1 MSTTTRAPGRAIG
14 APLDR
19 IDGPQKV
26 RGVAPYAYEHRVE
39 YPLYLYPLQS
49 NIARGRVAS
58 IDASAAEALP
68 GVILVITHHN
78 APRLA
83 DTSDRELAI
92 LQSDEVA
99 FRGQYIGAV
108 VAETFEVARH
118 AARLIEVSYDEEPH
132 DAELRPD
139 RDDLY
144 APDQLNAGFPT
155 DTEEGD
161 FDDALSSAA
170 VQLDETYTTP
180 MEHNNP
186 MEPHTTVAVWDEG
199 DLTLYESTQGV
210 HTVRRALARV
220 FGLDRARVRVV
231 APHVGGGFGSKGLPH
246 ANTTLAA
253 LAAQMIEGRPVK
265 FALTRQQMF
274 SGVGYRTPTIQR
286 IRLGADEDGHLT
298 AVSHDVIEQTSK
310 IKEFSEQSGYATR
323 MMYATQ
329 TRRTTHRLAALDVPV
344 PSWMRAPGEAPGMYA
359 LEAAMDEM
367 AIACNLDPIEF
378 RIRNE
383 PEVDADTGLPYSSRN
398 LIACLREGAER
409 FGWEGRDPAPH
420 ARMDGRWLVG
430 TGVAASM
437 YPVGRM
443 PGTKARIRSLG
454 EGGYAVEI
462 GAVDIGT
469 GTWTALTQISA
480 DALGVGVE
488 EIDLRIGDTNLP
500 SASVAGGSSGITTW
514 GSTIFEAARVFRERH
529 GEDPSEGDTVEAGT
543 PENPETENY
552 SMHAFGAH
560 FVEAR
565 VNEDTG
571 EVRVPRMTG
580 VFAVGRVINAKTARS
595 QFIGGMTMGLSMALH
610 EESLVDGRFGHVV
623 NHDFAEYHIPTNAD
637 VGEIDVAWIDEE
649 DPHLNPMGS
658 KGIGEIG
665 IVGSPAAVANAV
677 YHATGVRVRDL
688 PITPDKLVRRGP
700 NKRSQPRGDADEHR

>member
-26 RGVAPYAYEHRVE
+26 RGAAPYAYEHRVE

-49 NIARGRVAS
+49 DIARGRVAS
-58 IDASAAEALP
+58 VDASAAEAIP
-68 GVILVITHHN
+68 GVVIVITHHN

-83 DTSDRELAI
+83 DTSDKELAI

-99 FRGQYIGAV
+99 FRGQYVGAV

-118 AARLIEVSYDEEPH
+118 AANLVEVSYDEEPH
-132 DAELRPD
+132 DATLRPD
-139 RDDLY
+139 SDDLY
-144 APDQLNAGFPT
+144 TPDLLNAGFQT

-161 FDDALSSAA
+161 VDGALSSAA
-170 VQLDETYTTP
+170 LKLDETYTTP

-186 MEPHTTVAVWDEG
+186 MEPHTTVAIWEG
-199 DLTLYESTQGV
+199 GDITLYESTQGV
-210 HTVRRALARV
+210 HTVRRAVARV
-220 FGLDRARVRVV
+220 FGLDRDRVRVI

-246 ANTTLAA
+246 ANTILAT

-286 IRLGADEDGHLT
+286 IRLGADEAGNLT
-298 AVSHDVIEQTSK
+298 AISHDVVEQSAK

-323 MMYATQ
+323 MMYATE

-398 LIACLREGAER
+398 LVACLREGAER
-409 FGWEGRDPAPH
+409 FGWEGRDPTPR
-420 ARMDGRWLVG
+420 ARREGRWLVG

-437 YPVGRM
+437 YPVSRM
-443 PGTKARIRSLG
+443 HGTKARIRSLG
-454 EGGYAVEI
+454 EGRYAVEI

-480 DALGVGVE
+480 DALDVDVE
-488 EIDLRIGDTNLP
+488 SIDLRIGDTRLP

-529 GEDPSEGDTVEAGT
+529 GQSPSEGDAVEAGT

-552 SMHAFGAH
+552 AMHAFGAH

-565 VNEDTG
+565 VDEDTG

-610 EESLVDGRFGHVV
+610 EESLVDPRFGHVV
-623 NHDFAEYHIPTNAD
+623 NNDFAEYHIPTNAD
-637 VGEIDVAWIDEE
+637 VGEMDVSWIDED
-649 DPHLNPMGS
+649 DPHVNPMGS

-665 IVGSPAAVANAV
+665 IVGSPAAVVNAV

-688 PITPDKLVRRGP
+688 PITPDKLVR
-700 NKRSQPRGDADEHR
+700 

>member
-1 MSTTTRAPGRAIG
+1 MSTTTRTPGRAIG

-19 IDGPQKV
+19 IEGPQKV
-26 RGVAPYAYEHRVE
+26 TGTARYAYEHHVE

-49 NIARGRVAS
+49 DIARGRVTRV
-58 IDASAAEALP
+58 DAGAAEAIP
-68 GVILVITHHN
+68 SVVIVITHEN

-83 DTSDRELAI
+83 DTGDKELAI

-118 AARLIEVSYDEEPH
+118 AARLVEVSYDEEPH

-144 APDQLNAGFPT
+144 APDQLNAGFAT

-161 FDDALSSAA
+161 VDEAFSSAA
-170 VQLDETYTTP
+170 VKLDETYTTP

-186 MEPHTTVAVWDEG
+186 MEPHTTVAVWEG
-199 DLTLYESTQGV
+199 KDLTLYESTQGV
-210 HTVRRALARV
+210 HPVRRAVARI
-220 FGLDRARVRVV
+220 FGLDRDRVRVV

-246 ANTTLAA
+246 ANTILAA

-286 IRLGADEDGHLT
+286 IRLGADEDGRLT
-298 AVSHDVIEQTSK
+298 ATSHDVIEQSAK
-310 IKEFSEQSGYATR
+310 IKEFAEQTAYATR
-323 MMYATQ
+323 TMYATEN
-329 TRRTTHRLAALDVPV
+329 RRTTHRLAALDVPV

-367 AIACNLDPIEF
+367 AVRCNLDPIEF

-383 PEVDADTGLPYSSRN
+383 PELDAETGLPYSSRN
-398 LIACLREGAER
+398 LVACLREGAER
-409 FGWEGRDPAPH
+409 FGWEGRDPTPR
-420 ARMDGRWLVG
+420 ARQEGRWLVG
-430 TGVAASM
+430 TGVAAGM
-437 YPVGRM
+437 YPVFRM
-443 PGTKARIRSLG
+443 PGSRVRISSLG
-454 EGGYAVEI
+454 DGRYAVEI
-462 GAVDIGT
+462 GAADIGT
-469 GTWTALTQISA
+469 GTWTALSQIAA
-480 DALGVGVE
+480 DALGIGVGAIE
-488 EIDLRIGDTNLP
+488 LRIGDTNLP
-500 SASVAGGSSGITTW
+500 SASVAGGSSGITVW
-514 GSTIFEAARVFRERH
+514 GSTIFEAVRVFRERH

-543 PENPETENY
+543 PANPETENY
-552 SMHAFGAH
+552 SMHAFGAY

-580 VFAVGRVINAKTARS
+580 VFAVGNIINAKTARS

-610 EESLVDGRFGHVV
+610 EESMVDERFGHVV

-637 VGEIDVAWIDEE
+637 VGEIDVSWIDED
-649 DPHLNPMGS
+649 DPYVNPMGS

-677 YHATGVRVRDL
+677 YHATGIRVRDL
-688 PITPDKLVRRGP
+688 PITPDKLLR
-700 NKRSQPRGDADEHR
+700 

>member
-1 MSTTTRAPGRAIG
+1 MSTTTRAPGTAIG

-26 RGVAPYAYEHRVE
+26 TGNARYTYEHHVE
-39 YPLYLYPLQS
+39 YPLYLFPVQS
-49 NIARGRVAS
+49 DIARGRVARM
-58 IDASAAEALP
+58 DASAAEALA
-68 GVILVITHHN
+68 GVIIVITHEN
-78 APRLA
+78 APRLT
-83 DTSDRELAI
+83 DTSDKELAI

-118 AARLIEVSYDEEPH
+118 AANLVEVSYAEEPH
-132 DAELRPD
+132 DATLRPD
-139 RDDLY
+139 SDDLY
-144 APDQLNAGFPT
+144 TPNQLNAGLQT

-161 FDDALSSAA
+161 VDGALSSAA
-170 VQLDETYTTP
+170 VKLDETYTTP
-180 MEHNNP
+180 MEHNSP
-186 MEPHTTVAVWDEG
+186 MEPHTTIAVWEGG
-199 DLTLYESTQGV
+199 DLTLYDSTQGV
-210 HTVRRALARV
+210 HTVRRAVARI
-220 FGLDRARVRVV
+220 FGLDRNRVRVV

-246 ANTTLAA
+246 ANVILTT

-286 IRLGADEDGHLT
+286 IRLGAVEDGYLT
-298 AVSHDVIEQTSK
+298 AISHDVVEQTAK

-367 AIACNLDPIEF
+367 AARCNLDPIEF

-383 PEVDADTGLPYSSRN
+383 PEFDADTGLPFSSRN
-398 LIACLREGAER
+398 LVACLREGAKR
-409 FGWEGRDPAPH
+409 FGWEGRDPAP
-420 ARMDGRWLVG
+420 RSRREGRWLVG

-437 YPVGRM
+437 YPVNTM
-443 PGTKARIRSLG
+443 PGTKARIRSLI
-454 EGGYAVEI
+454 EGRYAVEI

-488 EIDLRIGDTNLP
+488 EIDLRIGDTDLP
-500 SASVAGGSSGITTW
+500 SASVAGASSGITTW

-565 VNEDTG
+565 VDEDTG

-580 VFAVGRVINAKTARS
+580 VFAAGRIINAKTARS
-595 QFIGGMTMGLSMALH
+595 QFVGGMTMGLGMALH
-610 EESLVDGRFGHVV
+610 EESLVDERFGHVV

-637 VGEIDVAWIDEE
+637 VGEMDVTWIDED
-649 DPHLNPMGS
+649 DPYVNPMGS

-665 IVGSPAAVANAV
+665 ICGSPAAVANAV
-677 YHATGVRVRDL
+677 YHATGIRVRDL
-688 PITPDKLVRRGP
+688 PITPDKLLR
-700 NKRSQPRGDADEHR
+700 

>member
-1 MSTTTRAPGRAIG
+1 MSATTRAPGRAIG

-26 RGVAPYAYEHRVE
+26 TGTAPYAYEHGVE

-49 NIARGRVAS
+49 DIAKGRVAR

-68 GVILVITHHN
+68 GVVIVITHEN
-78 APRLA
+78 APQLA
-83 DTSDRELAI
+83 DTNDDKELAI
-92 LQSDEVA
+92 LQSEEVA

-108 VAETFEVARH
+108 VAETFEIARH
-118 AARLIEVSYDEEPH
+118 AANLVGVSYAEEPH
-132 DAELRPD
+132 DATLRPES
-139 RDDLY
+139 DDLY
-144 APDQLNAGFPT
+144 TPDQLNAGFST

-161 FDDALSSAA
+161 FDDAFASAA
-170 VQLDETYTTP
+170 VKLDETYTTP

-186 MEPHTTVAVWDEG
+186 MEPHTTVAVWERG
-199 DLTLYESTQGV
+199 DLTLYDSTQGV
-210 HTVRRALARV
+210 HTVRRTVARV
-220 FGLDRARVRVV
+220 FGLDRDRVRVV
-231 APHVGGGFGSKGLPH
+231 APHVGGGFGAKGLPH
-246 ANTTLAA
+246 ANTILAA
-253 LAAQMIEGRPVK
+253 LAAQMIESRPVK

-298 AVSHDVIEQTSK
+298 AVSHDVIEQSAK
-310 IKEFSEQSGYATR
+310 IKEFAEQTAYATR
-323 MMYATQ
+323 TMYATEN
-329 TRRTTHRLAALDVPV
+329 RRTTHRLAALDVPV

-367 AIACNLDPIEF
+367 AVRCDLDPIEF

-383 PEVDADTGLPYSSRN
+383 PELDAETGLPYSSRN
-398 LIACLREGAER
+398 LVACLREGAKR
-409 FGWEGRDPAPH
+409 FGWEGRDPAPR
-420 ARMDGRWLVG
+420 ARREGRWLVG
-430 TGVAASM
+430 TGVASAM
-437 YPVGRM
+437 YPVFRL
-443 PGTKARIRSLG
+443 PGTKARIRSEG
-454 EGGYAVEI
+454 EGRYAVEV

-469 GTWTALTQISA
+469 GTWTALTQIAA
-480 DALGVGVE
+480 DALDVKVGC
-488 EIDLRIGDTNLP
+488 IDLRIGDTRLP
-500 SASVAGGSSGITTW
+500 PASVAGGSSGITTW

-529 GEDPSEGDTVEAGT
+529 GRSPSEGDTVEAGM

-552 SMHAFGAH
+552 SMEAYGAY

-571 EVRVPRMTG
+571 EVRVPRMSG

-595 QFIGGMTMGLSMALH
+595 QLIGGMTMGLSMALH

-623 NHDFAEYHIPTNAD
+623 NNDFAEYHISTNAD

-649 DPHLNPMGS
+649 DPHVNPMGA

-665 IVGSPAAVANAV
+665 IVGSPSAVANAV
-677 YHATGVRVRDL
+677 YHATGIRVRDL
-688 PITPDKLVRRGP
+688 PITPDKLIR
-700 NKRSQPRGDADEHR
+700 